1 MARNTSITLGD
12 HFHTFVHD
20 LVDSGRYGSTSD
32 VIRAGLRMVG
42 TRAFRVETPE
52 ESKAMLMGVL
62 QGDQGPA
69 RDIVCLNSGAALY
82 AANVAGSIEEGL
94 ERAQKAIDSGA
105 ALAKLQELVAYS
117 QKLGQAAA

>member
-1 MARNTSITLGD
+1 MA
-12 HFHTFVHD
+12 
-20 LVDSGRYGSTSD
+20 
-32 VIRAGLRMVG
+32 G
-42 TRAFRVETPE
+42 TRSLKVENPE

>member
-1 MARNTSITLGD
+1 
-12 HFHTFVHD
+12 
-20 LVDSGRYGSTSD
+20 
-32 VIRAGLRMVG
+32 
-42 TRAFRVETPE
+42 
-52 ESKAMLMGVL
+52 MLMGVL

-105 ALAKLQELVAYS
+105 ALACTRCTPALK
-117 QKLGQAAA
+117 AASSPKPL